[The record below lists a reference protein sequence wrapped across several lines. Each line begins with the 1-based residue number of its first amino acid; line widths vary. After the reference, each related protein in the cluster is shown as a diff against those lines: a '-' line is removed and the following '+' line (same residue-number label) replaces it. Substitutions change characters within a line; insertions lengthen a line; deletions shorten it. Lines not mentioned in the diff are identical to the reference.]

1 MTQPDL
7 LKLLAQQGD
16 PEAIARWLNRI
27 LQPRGVTAKVLLR
40 DGCLKVLLTS
50 ARPLEQQAFVQLLQ
64 QQVNSLQVNRLKTE
78 SIKLVK
84 VYSQPIGEASPVW
97 SQEFVPQEL
106 TTPKP
111 AFSDSRPD
119 SRSPDSRQN
128 GQSESSAKLTGA
140 NAKLTG
146 AKLASDLAS
155 SASSAIV
162 KISTAIVPYQSDR
175 KPVKRSFWA
184 TLRSF
189 QLDTILPY
197 RDIFSADLYRHYAV
211 RLLLFLGVFPLIVNL
226 VSEQVSV
233 AQTAWLLGIYYAC
246 IWAVVLHD
254 LIKPTQFSWSNTFK
268 CILFTA
274 FIGIPLL
281 LLFQRVP
288 PFSVLYHAIDNG
300 DLWQR
305 LLGFVLGVGVLE
317 EVCKALPI
325 YLLLLRSGKL
335 NDPHT
340 SAYYGAM
347 SGLGFAI
354 AEGAAY
360 SLRYAFGFSQGH
372 LGLGSFVA
380 ANTIR
385 FVSLPLFHAILA
397 GIVGYFMGLAA
408 INPSRQGALIVIG
421 LAIAALLHGLYNT
434 FASSVAGLLIIAFTI
449 LLFVTYLRR
458 SRQMVEEM
466 QQAERSKQ

>member
-1 MTQPDL
+1 MTQSDL
-7 LKLLAQQGD
+7 LKILAQKGD
-16 PEAIARWLNRI
+16 PEAIARWLNRS
-27 LQPRGVTAKVLLR
+27 LQPRGVTVKVVFR
-40 DGCLKVLLTS
+40 DDCLKVLLAS

-64 QQVNSLQVNRLKTE
+64 QQISRLGAE

-84 VYSQPIGEASPVW
+84 VYSQPIGEVEPVW
-97 SQEFVPQEL
+97 SQEFAIVEL
-106 TTPKP
+106 TSQKS
-111 AFSDSRPD
+111 ALSNLKQPD
-119 SRSPDSRQN
+119 LRQNDLKQNGSKQN
-128 GQSESSAKLTGA
+128 GQAVPSSKSASS
-140 NAKLTG
+140 
-146 AKLASDLAS
+146 KLASDIAA

-162 KISTAIVPYQSDR
+162 KISSAIVPYQPDR
-175 KPVKRSFWA
+175 QTTKLTFWQA
-184 TLRSF
+184 LRSF
-189 QLDTILPY
+189 QLDTLLPY

-211 RLLLFLGVFPLIVNL
+211 RLLLFLGLFPLIVNL

-254 LIKPTQFSWSNTFK
+254 LIKPTQFSWRNTLK

-274 FIGIPLL
+274 FIGIPTL

-288 PFSVLYHAIDNG
+288 PFSLLYHAIDDG
-300 DLWQR
+300 SLWQR
-305 LLGFVLGVGVLE
+305 LLGFVFGVGVLE

-408 INPSRQGALIVIG
+408 INPSRQSALIFIG

-434 FASSVAGLLIIAFTI
+434 FASSFAGLFIIAFTI

-466 QQAERSKQ
+466 QQAERSKKV